1 MAAVGVVITAAVVS
15 TGIADAIRIFLFA
28 GIINSK
34 KTASIFGGR
43 LLFKN

>member
-34 KTASIFGGR
+34 KNGLHFWRPFAI
-43 LLFKN
+43 